1 MSLQPTIKANNY
13 MISAGHYLATEAGFR
28 VLEAGGNAFDAGV
41 AAGIALGV
49 VQPDLVQFSGVAPII
64 LYHAESDEVITIS
77 GLGWWPKSV
86 DRATFIEAH
95 GGTIPVGVE
104 RTVVPA
110 APDAWIRTLE
120 RFGTMSFAEVAGDA
134 MRYAGEGFTVH
145 ALLAENLEAHKDR
158 HAGWPANKDIFLPEG
173 RPLREGEMIVQS
185 DLARSLQYMIDEE
198 TAAGGG
204 REAGLRAARDAFY
217 KGDIARTIA
226 DHQAAEGGLLTMED
240 MAEYE
245 SGFEPPARQ
254 NYTGFGEPIDVYTC
268 GPWCQGPVLLQM
280 LSILDRVD
288 LKAMGHN
295 SADYIHLLVEAMKLA
310 FADREAYYG
319 DPRFIDVPT
328 EYLVSKDYGAERRG
342 LIDADAA
349 CPDLQAPGEVP
360 RVSASV
366 GAGPAAA
373 SAAEA
378 PVGIA
383 LDTSYVCVTDKAGN
397 VFSATPS
404 DGTYGAPMVP
414 GLGMCPSPR
423 GTQNWAMEGH
433 PSAIAPGKRPRLT
446 PSPALALRRG
456 KQAIPFGTPGG
467 DVQAPAM
474 LQVFLNM
481 EVWGMAPQDAVEAP
495 RFSTFSFPNSFE
507 PHAVETNLV
516 RIEGRIGGE
525 VRDAL
530 VAKGHE
536 VEQWPDATWKAGAVC
551 TIESDRES
559 GVMTGGADFRRPCR
573 AMGW

>member
-64 LYHAESDEVITIS
+64 LYHAASDEVITVS

-86 DRATFIEAH
+86 DLATFIEKH

-120 RFGTMSFAEVAGDA
+120 RLGTMSFAEVAADA
-134 MRYAGEGFTVH
+134 VRYAGEGFTVH

-158 HAGWPANKDIFLPEG
+158 HAGWPANASIFMPEG
-173 RPLREGEMIVQS
+173 RPLREGGTIVQS
-185 DLARSLQYMIDEE
+185 DLARALQYMIDEE
-198 TAAGGG
+198 TAVAGKG

-217 KGDIARTIA
+217 KGDIAKTIA

-245 SGFEPPARQ
+245 SGFEPPVKQ
-254 NYTGFGEPIDVYTC
+254 SYTGFGDPIEVYTC
-268 GPWCQGPVLLQM
+268 APWCQGPVLLQM
-280 LSILDRVD
+280 LSILDGVD
-288 LKAMGHN
+288 LRAMGHN
-295 SADYIHLLVEAMKLA
+295 SADYVHFLVEAMKLA

-319 DPRFIDVPT
+319 DPRFMEVPT
-328 EYLVSKDYGAERRG
+328 EYLVSKDYGPKRRG
-342 LIDADAA
+342 LIDPDAA
-349 CPDLQAPGEVP
+349 YVDVQVPGEVP
-360 RVSASV
+360 GV

-373 SAAEA
+373 SAADA
-378 PVGIA
+378 PAGIA
-383 LDTSYVCVTDKAGN
+383 LDTSYVCVADKAGN

-404 DGTYGAPMVP
+404 DGTYGAPIVP

-423 GTQNWAMEGH
+423 GTQNWAVEGH

-446 PSPALALRRG
+446 PNPALALRRG
-456 KQAIPFGTPGG
+456 RQAIPFGTPGG

-507 PHAVETNLV
+507 PHATEKNLV
-516 RIEGRIGGE
+516 RVEGRIGGE
-525 VRDAL
+525 VADAL
-530 VAKGHE
+530 TAKGHE
-536 VEQWPDATWKAGAVC
+536 VERWRDSTWKAGAVC
-551 TIESDRES
+551 TINCDREN